1 MLIWLIIVSATL
13 FFLHLLFETLGSFVK
28 YNLSSH
34 GRQMTGVSWANIL
47 AIVSRGFVALFGVFV
62 AALVE
67 AGSIQI
73 GVYSLVF
80 SFVLILAGSISIFL
94 SRRKIS
100 EKGLLAIES
109 KKLSFFINPIDVLIC
124 NDNRLSQPVNG
135 VVAVLM
141 GTQFVAI
148 LIAYGLCFL
157 FPERRL
163 LVISMVP
170 VVSMLGTMITFVI
183 VEPAFA
189 RLIDQDNQKG
199 YAVSREFLKAR
210 ATSFF
215 ASAALFFSMAIFFS
229 DFKN

>member
-1 MLIWLIIVSATL
+1 MLLWLIIVSATL
-13 FFLHLLFETLGSFVK
+13 FFFHLLFETLGSFIK

-34 GRQMTGVSWANIL
+34 RRQMTGVSWANIL

-62 AALVE
+62 AAIVE

-80 SFVLILAGSISIFL
+80 SFVLILAGSISLFL

-100 EKGLLAIES
+100 EEGLLAIEC
-109 KKLSFFINPIDVLIC
+109 KKLSLILNPIDVLDR
-124 NDNRLSQPVNG
+124 NDNRLPRPVNS

-170 VVSMLGTMITFVI
+170 VVSMLGTMITFVV

-189 RLIDQDNQKG
+189 KIIDQDNQKG

-215 ASAALFFSMAIFFS
+215 ASAVLFFSMAVFFS
-229 DFKN
+229 DFQ